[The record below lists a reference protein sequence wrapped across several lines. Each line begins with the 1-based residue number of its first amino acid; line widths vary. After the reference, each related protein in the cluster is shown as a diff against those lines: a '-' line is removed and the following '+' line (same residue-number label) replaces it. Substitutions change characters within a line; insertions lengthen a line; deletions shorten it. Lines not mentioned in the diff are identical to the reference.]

1 MKEWEIVPL
10 RSIGKVSFG
19 DDRTAVRSVL
29 GDDYREIKKSIFSEN
44 TMYAYPT
51 FHVYYTKDNHLEAIE
66 FFPENKLLLAGK
78 KLFPGK
84 IKQALKLV
92 SDLQAEGDYYASTSM
107 SIGITVSAD
116 DPSIINGVLVGCAG
130 YYETH

>member
-1 MKEWEIVPL
+1 MYKWEIVPL
-10 RSIGKVSFG
+10 KSVGKVSFG
-19 DDRTAVRSVL
+19 DDRVAVRNLL

-44 TMYAYPT
+44 TMDAYPT
-51 FHVYYTKDNHLEAIE
+51 FHMYFTKDNQLEAIE
-66 FFPENKLLLAGK
+66 FFSENKLLLAGK

-92 SDLQAEGDYYASTSM
+92 SDLQADGNYYTSTSM

-116 DPSIINGVLVGCAG
+116 DPNTIESVLVGCAG
-130 YYETH
+130 YYEAD